1 MGVSVLEV
9 VVEVV
14 EVVLGVYRQGRR
26 GVGRGGRGGHGG
38 HGEVGWMVGQ
48 VIWGTLRSTTSAAIL
63 NVVKRT
69 TSESLADRFSVK
81 RKYK

>member
-9 VVEVV
+9 VV

-48 VIWGTLRSTTSAAIL
+48 VRGWVARKIMTT
-63 NVVKRT
+63 
-69 TSESLADRFSVK
+69 
-81 RKYK
+81 